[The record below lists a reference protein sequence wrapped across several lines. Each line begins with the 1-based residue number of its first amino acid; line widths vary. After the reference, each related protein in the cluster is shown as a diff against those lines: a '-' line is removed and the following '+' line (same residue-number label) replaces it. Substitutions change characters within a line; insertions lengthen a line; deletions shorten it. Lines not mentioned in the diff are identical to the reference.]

1 MKRETAILLMALS
14 LATPGAVSAAAVAAI
29 FTAANS
35 ASVDEEVDDSAQFE
49 AIERETEVQPDA
61 WKAYQQVLNAVP
73 KNASTGLKNRY
84 RSLAVSL
91 ALKAAMTCSPEA
103 LKLLERNDVI
113 EFRVLRLPVSSSC
126 RTAK

>member
-1 MKRETAILLMALS
+1 MKLETAILFMTIS
-14 LATPGAVSAAAVAAI
+14 LVTPGAVNAAAVAAI

-35 ASVDEEVDDSAQFE
+35 ALVDEEVDDSAQFE
-49 AIERETEVQPDA
+49 VVEREAVVQPDT

-73 KNASTGLKNRY
+73 KNASAELKNRY

-91 ALKAAMTCSPEA
+91 TLKAAMACSPEA

-113 EFRVLRLPVSSSC
+113 EFRVLRLPFFSSC

>member
-1 MKRETAILLMALS
+1 MKRETAILFIMLS
-14 LATPGAVSAAAVAAI
+14 LATPGAVNAAAVAAI

-35 ASVDEEVDDSAQFE
+35 ASVDEEADDSAQLE
-49 AIERETEVQPDA
+49 AVEREVVVQPDV

>member
-1 MKRETAILLMALS
+1 MRLPWQRAL
-14 LATPGAVSAAAVAAI
+14 
-29 FTAANS
+29 
-35 ASVDEEVDDSAQFE
+35 VDEEVDGSAQFE
-49 AIERETEVQPDA
+49 AVEREAEVQPDA

-73 KNASTGLKNRY
+73 KNVSTGLKNRY

-91 ALKAAMTCSPEA
+91 ALKAAMACSPAA

-113 EFRVLRLPVSSSC
+113 EFRVLRLPFSSSC